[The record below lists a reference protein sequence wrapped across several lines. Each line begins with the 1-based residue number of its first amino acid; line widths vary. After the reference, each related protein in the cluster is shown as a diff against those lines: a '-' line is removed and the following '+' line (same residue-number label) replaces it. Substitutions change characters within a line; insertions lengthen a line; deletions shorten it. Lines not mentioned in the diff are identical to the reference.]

1 MKIEIMNDIKLKELA
16 DILRCN
22 RYLEFE
28 YKNLYYQI
36 SESTEIGYVINVYSS
51 KEKDDNGDY
60 LDCNL
65 IDGGLCTGS
74 AKDAIEFLL

>member
-36 SESTEIGYVINVYSS
+36 SESAEIGYVINVYSS

-60 LDCNL
+60 L

-74 AKDAIEFLL
+74 AKDAIEFIF

>member
-1 MKIEIMNDIKLKELA
+1 MNEIKLKELA

-28 YKNLYYQI
+28 YENLYYQI
-36 SESTEIGYVINVYSS
+36 SESGEIGYVINVYSS
-51 KEKDDNGDY
+51 NEKDDNGDY

-65 IDGGLCTGS
+65 IDAGLCTGS

>member
-28 YKNLYYQI
+28 YENLYYQI
-36 SESTEIGYVINVYSS
+36 SESAEIGYVINVYSS
-51 KEKDDNGDY
+51 MKKM
-60 LDCNL
+60 
-65 IDGGLCTGS
+65 IMVIIWT
-74 AKDAIEFLL
+74 AI

>member
-1 MKIEIMNDIKLKELA
+1 MKIEVITEIKIKELA

-22 RYLEFE
+22 KFLEFQ
-28 YKNLYYQI
+28 YKESYYHI
-36 SESTEIGYVINVYSS
+36 FESADLGYVINVYSS

-60 LDCNL
+60 LECYL

-74 AKDAIEFLL
+74 AKDAIEFIL

>member
-1 MKIEIMNDIKLKELA
+1 VKTENSNELNIKELA

-28 YKNLYYQI
+28 CENLYYQI
-36 SESTEIGYVINVYSS
+36 SESAELGYVVNVYSS
-51 KEKDDNGDY
+51 NQKDENGDY
-60 LDCNL
+60 LDCYL

-74 AKDAIEFLL
+74 AKDAIELLL

>member
-28 YKNLYYQI
+28 YENLYYHI
-36 SESTEIGYVINVYSS
+36 SESAEIGYVINVYSS
-51 KEKDDNGDY
+51 KEKDDEGDY
-60 LDCNL
+60 WDCYL
-65 IDGGLCTGS
+65 VDGGLCTGS
-74 AKDAIEFLL
+74 AKDAIKFIF

>member
-1 MKIEIMNDIKLKELA
+1 VKIEIMNEIKLKELA

-28 YKNLYYQI
+28 YENLYYQI
-36 SESTEIGYVINVYSS
+36 SESAEIGYVINVYSS

-60 LDCNL
+60 LDYYL

-74 AKDAIEFLL
+74 AKDAIEFFV